1 MIAAVVE
8 ATVVVIEV
16 TDCDTN
22 PTGMLLMAGFC
33 FGGTGFLLIGL
44 KRVTEDQPAGRI
56 VLAGLEEVE
65 PAAAPSSTVGFLTG
79 VSPSLLGGGRSPYSD
94 IIGSLLFL
102 VI

>member
-1 MIAAVVE
+1 MWSFW
-8 ATVVVIEV
+8 
-16 TDCDTN
+16 
-22 PTGMLLMAGFC
+22 LLRR
-33 FGGTGFLLIGL
+33 
-44 KRVTEDQPAGRI
+44 KVSRVQVQVPGRI